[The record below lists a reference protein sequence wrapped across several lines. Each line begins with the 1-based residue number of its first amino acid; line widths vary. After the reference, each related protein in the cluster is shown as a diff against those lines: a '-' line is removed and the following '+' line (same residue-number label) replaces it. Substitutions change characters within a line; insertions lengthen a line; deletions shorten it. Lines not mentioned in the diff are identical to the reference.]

1 MVEWIVSSS
10 VLIAVLILLRLVLKG
25 RISLR
30 LQYALWALVLVR
42 LLVPVSFGDT
52 AMSVGNLT
60 QKAAASETAQ
70 LVSALSETE

>member
-10 VLIAVLILLRLVLKG
+10 ALIVIVALLRFLLKG

-42 LLVPVSFGDT
+42 LLVPFSFGR
-52 AMSVGNLT
+52 AV
-60 QKAAASETAQ
+60 
-70 LVSALSETE
+70 